1 MRENRPAATL
11 GDDKLG
17 ITGIGVMRPG
27 PNSRR
32 LRGRGG
38 GGRRGGPG
46 RPQNFESSGPDVKV
60 RGSAQQVV
68 EKYLALA
75 REAATA
81 GNPVMAE
88 NYYQH
93 AEHYYR
99 VQNANN
105 AAASNAGNQGV
116 SAREQPDFQPDVPTN
131 GGNGA
136 YGVDAVAEPEIEP
149 AAVVEAP
156 VALEPAAEDERESA
170 TDAAPERPAPRRRK
184 PRSRDNGS
192 VKEPV
197 EQPS

>member
-1 MRENRPAATL
+1 
-11 GDDKLG
+11 
-17 ITGIGVMRPG
+17 MRPG

-99 VQNANN
+99 IQNANN
-105 AAASNAGNQGV
+105 SNGAGNPGGNG
-116 SAREQPDFQPDVPTN
+116 REQPAYQPDGPLY
-131 GGNGA
+131 GANGA
-136 YGVDAVAEPEIEP
+136 AEDQAISYDEPPAAGAPQPDLEP
-149 AAVVEAP
+149 APVPEAAEAP
-156 VALEPAAEDERESA
+156 VA
-170 TDAAPERPAPRRRK
+170 DAAPEEKPAPRRRR
-184 PRSRDNGS
+184 PRNRDTGS

>member
-1 MRENRPAATL
+1 
-11 GDDKLG
+11 
-17 ITGIGVMRPG
+17 MRPG

-46 RPQNFESSGPDVKV
+46 RPQNFESSGPDIKV

-99 VQNANN
+99 IQNANN
-105 AAASNAGNQGV
+105 SNNAGNSGGNG
-116 SAREQPDFQPDVPTN
+116 REQPAYQPDGPN
-131 GGNGA
+131 YGANGA
-136 YGVDAVAEPEIEP
+136 AEDFGDSFDEPP
-149 AAVVEAP
+149 AADTP
-156 VALEPAAEDERESA
+156 QPDLEPAPEPEAAEAPQAEA
-170 TDAAPERPAPRRRK
+170 DAAPEERPAPRRRR
-184 PRSRDNGS
+184 PRSRDAGS

>member
-1 MRENRPAATL
+1 
-11 GDDKLG
+11 
-17 ITGIGVMRPG
+17 MRPG

-46 RPQNFESSGPDVKV
+46 RPQNFESNGPDVKV

-93 AEHYYR
+93 AEHYFR
-99 VQNANN
+99 IQNANN
-105 AAASNAGNQGV
+105 AGNAGGNG
-116 SAREQPDFQPDVPTN
+116 REQPSYQPDVPTN
-131 GGNGA
+131 GANG
-136 YGVDAVAEPEIEP
+136 
-149 AAVVEAP
+149 
-156 VALEPAAEDERESA
+156 AAEDDAASDEPSA
-170 TDAAPERPAPRRRK
+170 ATGPQPDVEDAAAPEPQADAAPDADAAPEEKPAPRRRR
-184 PRSRDNGS
+184 PRNRDTGT